1 MSANTSRK
9 LAQQIWSIANDLRGS
24 MDASKFKDYI
34 LGVIFY
40 RYLSTHTEQYM
51 NDVLKNDGITYREAL
66 SSPDIDP
73 EIAKETRDWALEN
86 LGYVI
91 EPDMLFDSLV
101 EQIRN
106 KTFTIETFERAV
118 TQLTGSTIGRKSQ
131 LAFENLF
138 DAMDLRDTNLGKE
151 VSDRT
156 ALISKVILKIHD
168 TPLASASEAG
178 DVLGTAY
185 MYLIGLFQSNAG
197 KKGGEFF
204 TPTPVSTLLAQLTTI
219 GLTEVT
225 NVSDGCA
232 GSGSL
237 LLEVARHLRHGKVS
251 HYYAQEKISA
261 TFNLLRMNLIMH
273 GIDYQRFT
281 VFNDDTLIHD
291 NFYENGKPVL
301 FDIQVENPPYSAQN
315 TASDEAYLDDPRYRA
330 AGCLAPSTKADLA
343 FVESIVYHMADD
355 GRAAILLPHGAL
367 FRGGTELEIRKYL
380 IERLNIIDAVIGLP
394 ANMFHGTSIPVCVL
408 LLKKN
413 RNGHS
418 GNILFVDAA
427 GCSVKEGKNNTL
439 RACDI
444 KRIVDCVRNR
454 ADIPHFSRKVALSG
468 IQENS
473 YNLNIPRYIEAPDT
487 AEPWDVY
494 SLIAGGLPVAE
505 VDALQPYFTAF
516 AGLKEELFER
526 QGHTY
531 GLRGDVQRIVWDNEA
546 VKSYIAD
553 YAAAVASLRNST
565 THALIDDMDSIN
577 ADTEDGLVEELF
589 TALEGVPFIDRY
601 DAYQYLNDA
610 WQDILPDSDVIRD
623 EGISAVRAYV
633 SNKVLKKKQK
643 SKELIE
649 VPDGWIGRVIPFE
662 LVQEAYLAEELK
674 ELKELNAS
682 CEAAQTELD
691 EALEA
696 LTDEDKQ
703 FEFDGN
709 GIWDTDDDKGEDKL
723 NVKGLNAVVKGLK
736 RSYGRLDGFDED
748 STEYRI
754 VTLHQARASLSTAKR
769 NRTKALKLIEP
780 KTMSVMDGLS
790 DDECVVLLERKWI
803 DPYIN
808 GIAPLARNAVDGL
821 VRKVESLQDKYA
833 VTGMEEANEIS
844 ALEAELANALG
855 KLHGNETDETGCAMW
870 ADFLR
875 GE

>member
-9 LAQQIWSIANDLRGS
+9 LAQQIWSIANDLRGN

-40 RYLSTHTEQYM
+40 RYLSTHTEKYM

-66 SSPDIDP
+66 SSPDVDP
-73 EIAKETRDWALEN
+73 EFVQEVRAWALEN

-106 KTFTIETFERAV
+106 KTFTVETFERAV
-118 TQLTGSTIGRKSQ
+118 TQLTGSTIGRKSEV
-131 LAFENLF
+131 AFSNLF
-138 DAMDLRDTNLGKE
+138 DAMDLRDSDLGKE

-156 ALISKVILKIHD
+156 DLISKVILKIHD
-168 TPLASASEAG
+168 TPFASASEAG

-219 GLTEVT
+219 GLTEVG

-251 HYYAQEKISA
+251 HYYAQEKNGA

-301 FDIQVENPPYSAQN
+301 FDVQVENPPYSAQN

-355 GRAAILLPHGAL
+355 SRAAILLPHGAL

-380 IERLNIIDAVIGLP
+380 IERLNVVDAIIGLP
-394 ANMFHGTSIPVCVL
+394 ANMFHGTGIPVCVL

-427 GCSVKEGKNNTL
+427 GCFVKEGKNNTL

-454 ADIPHFSRKVALSG
+454 ADIPCFSRKVALSE
-468 IQENS
+468 IQENG
-473 YNLNIPRYIEAPDT
+473 YNLNIPRYVEAPDT

-494 SLIAGGLPVAE
+494 SLIEGGLPDAE
-505 VDALQPYFTAF
+505 VAALRPYFDAF
-516 AGLKEELFER
+516 PGLKEELFEHR
-526 QGHTY
+526 GHAY
-531 GLRGDVQRIVWDNEA
+531 GLRGDARHIVWDNEA
-546 VKSYIAD
+546 VKSYVNGYDGI
-553 YAAAVASLRNST
+553 VSSLKTSATR
-565 THALIDDMDSIN
+565 ALIDGMDSVTE
-577 ADTEDGLVEELF
+577 DTEDVLANELF
-589 TALEGVPFIDRY
+589 DDLEDVSFVDRY
-601 DAYQYLNDA
+601 DAYQRLDDA
-610 WQDILPDSDVIRD
+610 WQEIASDVDVIKT
-623 EGISAVRAYV
+623 EGIGSVRVYEP
-633 SNKVLKKKQK
+633 NMVLKKKQK
-643 SKELIE
+643 SKELVE
-649 VPDGWIGRVIPFE
+649 EQDGWIGRIIPLE
-662 LVQEAYLAEELK
+662 LVQETYLAEDLK

-682 CEAAQTELD
+682 CETAQTELD

-709 GIWDTDDDKGEDKL
+709 GIWDTDEDKGEDKL
-723 NVKGLNAVVKGLK
+723 NVKGLNAVVKGLN

-790 DDECVVLLERKWI
+790 DDECVRLLERKWI

-808 GIAPLARNAVDGL
+808 GIAPLARNAVDEL

-844 ALEAELANALG
+844 ALETELSNTLG
-855 KLHGNETDETGCAMW
+855 KLHGSETDEAGCAMW

>member
-9 LAQQIWSIANDLRGS
+9 LAQQIWSIANDLRGN

-40 RYLSTHTEQYM
+40 RYLSTHTEKYM
-51 NDVLKNDGITYREAL
+51 NDVLKNDDITYREAL

-73 EIAKETRDWALEN
+73 EFAKEVRDWALEN

-118 TQLTGSTIGRKSQ
+118 SQLTGSTIGRKSEV
-131 LAFENLF
+131 AFSNLF
-138 DAMDLRDTNLGKE
+138 DAMDLRDSDLGKE

-156 ALISKVILKIHD
+156 DLISKVILKIHD
-168 TPLASASEAG
+168 TPFASASEAG

-219 GLTEVT
+219 GINEVG

-251 HYYAQEKISA
+251 HYYAQEKNGA

-301 FDIQVENPPYSAQN
+301 FDVQVENPPYSAQN

-380 IERLNIIDAVIGLP
+380 IERLNVVDAIIGLP
-394 ANMFHGTSIPVCVL
+394 ANMFHGTGIPVCVL

-427 GCSVKEGKNNTL
+427 GCFVKEGKNNTL

-454 ADIPHFSRKVALSG
+454 ADIPCFSRKVALSE
-468 IQENS
+468 IQENG
-473 YNLNIPRYIEAPDT
+473 YNLNIPRYVEAPDT

-494 SLIAGGLPVAE
+494 SLIEGGLPDAE
-505 VDALQPYFTAF
+505 VAALQPYFDAF
-516 AGLKEELFER
+516 PGLKEELFEHR
-526 QGHTY
+526 GHAY
-531 GLRGDVQRIVWDNEA
+531 GLRGDARRIVWDNEA
-546 VKSYIAD
+546 VKSYMNGYDGI
-553 YAAAVASLRNST
+553 VSSLKTSAIR
-565 THALIDDMDSIN
+565 ALIDGMDSVTE
-577 ADTEDGLVEELF
+577 DTEDVLANELF
-589 TALEGVPFIDRY
+589 DALEDVPFVDRY
-601 DAYQYLNDA
+601 DAYQCLDDA
-610 WQDILPDSDVIRD
+610 WQEIASDADVIKT
-623 EGISAVRAYV
+623 EGIGSVRAYAP
-633 SNKVLKKKQK
+633 NMVLKKKQK
-643 SKELIE
+643 SKELVE
-649 VPDGWIGRVIPFE
+649 EQDGWIGRIIPFE
-662 LVQEAYLAEELK
+662 LVQETYLAEDLK

-682 CEAAQTELD
+682 CETAQTELD

-709 GIWDTDDDKGEDKL
+709 GIWDTDEDKL
-723 NVKGLNAVVKGLK
+723 NAKGLNAVVKGLN

-754 VTLHQARASLSTAKR
+754 VTLHQARATLSTAKR
-769 NRTKALKLIEP
+769 SRTKALKLIEP
-780 KTMSVMDGLS
+780 KTMAVMDGLS
-790 DDECVVLLERKWI
+790 DDECVGLLERKWI

-808 GIAPLARNAVDGL
+808 GIASLARNAIDEL

-844 ALEAELANALG
+844 ALETELSNALG
-855 KLHGNETDETGCAMW
+855 KLHGSETDEAGCAMW

>member
-9 LAQQIWSIANDLRGS
+9 LAQQIWSIANDLRGN

-40 RYLSTHTEQYM
+40 RYLSTHTEKYM

-66 SSPDIDP
+66 SSPDVDP
-73 EIAKETRDWALEN
+73 EFVQEVRAWALEN

-106 KTFTIETFERAV
+106 KTFTVETFERAV
-118 TQLTGSTIGRKSQ
+118 TQLTGSTIGRKSEV
-131 LAFENLF
+131 AFSNLF
-138 DAMDLRDTNLGKE
+138 DAMDLRDSDLGKE

-156 ALISKVILKIHD
+156 DLISKVILKIHD
-168 TPLASASEAG
+168 TPFASASEAG

-219 GLTEVT
+219 GLTEVG

-251 HYYAQEKISA
+251 HYYAQEKNGA

-301 FDIQVENPPYSAQN
+301 FDVQVENPPYSAQN

-380 IERLNIIDAVIGLP
+380 IERLNVVDAIIGLP
-394 ANMFHGTSIPVCVL
+394 ANMFHGTGIPVCVL

-427 GCSVKEGKNNTL
+427 GCFVKEGKNNTL

-454 ADIPHFSRKVALSG
+454 ADIPCFSRKVALSE
-468 IQENS
+468 IQENG
-473 YNLNIPRYIEAPDT
+473 YNLNIPRYVEAPDT

-494 SLIAGGLPVAE
+494 SLIEGGLPDAE
-505 VDALQPYFTAF
+505 VAALRPYFDAF
-516 AGLKEELFER
+516 PGLKEELFEHR
-526 QGHTY
+526 GHAY
-531 GLRGDVQRIVWDNEA
+531 GLRGDARHIVWDNEA
-546 VKSYIAD
+546 VKSYVNGYDGI
-553 YAAAVASLRNST
+553 VSSLKTSATR
-565 THALIDDMDSIN
+565 ALIDGMDSVTE
-577 ADTEDGLVEELF
+577 DTEDVLANELF
-589 TALEGVPFIDRY
+589 DDLEDVSFVDRY
-601 DAYQYLNDA
+601 DAYQRLDDA
-610 WQDILPDSDVIRD
+610 WQEIASDVDVIKT
-623 EGISAVRAYV
+623 EGIGSVRVYEP
-633 SNKVLKKKQK
+633 NMVLKKKQK
-643 SKELIE
+643 SKELVE
-649 VPDGWIGRVIPFE
+649 EQDGWIGRIIPLE
-662 LVQEAYLAEELK
+662 LVQETYLAEDLK

-682 CEAAQTELD
+682 CETAQTELD

-709 GIWDTDDDKGEDKL
+709 GIWDTDEDKGEDKL
-723 NVKGLNAVVKGLK
+723 NVKGLNAVVKGLN

-780 KTMSVMDGLS
+780 KTMSVMDGLF
-790 DDECVVLLERKWI
+790 DDECVRLLERKWI

-808 GIAPLARNAVDGL
+808 GIAPLARNAVDEL

-844 ALEAELANALG
+844 ALETELSNTLG
-855 KLHGNETDETGCAMW
+855 KLHGSETDEAGCAMW

>member
-9 LAQQIWSIANDLRGS
+9 LAQQIWSIANDLRGN

-73 EIAKETRDWALEN
+73 EFAKEVRDWALEN

-118 TQLTGSTIGRKSQ
+118 TQLTGSTIGRKSEV
-131 LAFENLF
+131 AFSNLF
-138 DAMDLRDTNLGKE
+138 DAMDLRDSDLGKE

-156 ALISKVILKIHD
+156 DLISKVILKIHD
-168 TPLASASEAG
+168 TPFASASEAG

-219 GLTEVT
+219 GLAEVG

-251 HYYAQEKISA
+251 HYYAQEKNGA

-301 FDIQVENPPYSAQN
+301 FDVQVENPPYSAQN
-315 TASDEAYLDDPRYRA
+315 TASDESYLDDPRYRA

-380 IERLNIIDAVIGLP
+380 IERLNVVDAIIGLP

-427 GCSVKEGKNNTL
+427 GCFVKEGKNNTL

-454 ADIPHFSRKVALSG
+454 ADIPCFSRKVALSE
-468 IQENS
+468 IQENG
-473 YNLNIPRYIEAPDT
+473 YNLNIPRYVEAPDT

-494 SLIAGGLPVAE
+494 SLIEGGLPDAE
-505 VDALQPYFTAF
+505 VAALQPYFDAF
-516 AGLKEELFER
+516 PGLKEELFEHR
-526 QGHTY
+526 GHAY
-531 GLRGDVQRIVWDNEA
+531 GLRGDARRIVWDNEA
-546 VKSYIAD
+546 VKSYVNGYDGI
-553 YAAAVASLRNST
+553 VSSLKTSAIR
-565 THALIDDMDSIN
+565 ALIDGMDSVTE
-577 ADTEDGLVEELF
+577 DTEDVLANELF
-589 TALEGVPFIDRY
+589 DALEDVSFVDRY
-601 DAYQYLNDA
+601 DAYQCLDDA
-610 WQDILPDSDVIRD
+610 WQEIASDVDVIKT
-623 EGISAVRAYV
+623 EGIGSVRVYEP
-633 SNKVLKKKQK
+633 NMVLKKKQK
-643 SKELIE
+643 SKELVE
-649 VPDGWIGRVIPFE
+649 EQDGWIGRIIPFE
-662 LVQEAYLAEELK
+662 LVQETYLAEDLK
-674 ELKELNAS
+674 ELKALNAS
-682 CEAAQTELD
+682 CETAQTELD

-709 GIWDTDDDKGEDKL
+709 GIWDTDEDKGEDKL
-723 NVKGLNAVVKGLK
+723 NVKGLNAVVKGLN

-754 VTLHQARASLSTAKR
+754 VTLHQARALLSTAKR
-769 NRTKALKLIEP
+769 NRTKASKLIEP
-780 KTMSVMDGLS
+780 KTMSVMGGLS
-790 DDECVVLLERKWI
+790 DDECVGLLERKWI
-803 DPYIN
+803 DPYID
-808 GIAPLARNAVDGL
+808 GIASLARSAVDGL
-821 VRKVESLQDKYA
+821 VRNVESLQDKYA

-844 ALEAELANALG
+844 ALEAELSNALG
-855 KLHGNETDETGCAMW
+855 KLHGSETDETGCAMW

>member
-9 LAQQIWSIANDLRGS
+9 LAQQIWSIANDLRGN

-40 RYLSTHTEQYM
+40 RYLSTHTEKYM
-51 NDVLKNDGITYREAL
+51 NDVLKNDGVTYREAL
-66 SSPDIDP
+66 SSPDVDP
-73 EIAKETRDWALEN
+73 EFAKETRDWALEN

-156 ALISKVILKIHD
+156 DLISKVILKIHD

-301 FDIQVENPPYSAQN
+301 FDIQVENPPYSRR
-315 TASDEAYLDDPRYRA
+315 TPLRRPYLDDPRYRA

-367 FRGGTELEIRKYL
+367 FRGGTELDIRKYL
-380 IERLNIIDAVIGLP
+380 IERLNVIDAVIGLP
-394 ANMFHGTSIPVCVL
+394 ANMFHGTGIPVCVL

-427 GCSVKEGKNNTL
+427 RYFLKEGKNNTL

-454 ADIPHFSRKVALSG
+454 ADIPHFSRKVALPE
-468 IQENS
+468 IQEND
-473 YNLNIPRYIEAPDT
+473 YNLNIPRYVEAPDT
-487 AEPWDVY
+487 AELWDVY

-505 VDALQPYFTAF
+505 VAALQPYFDAF
-516 AGLKEELFER
+516 PGLKEELFER

-531 GLRGDVQRIVWDNEA
+531 GLRGDVQCIVRDNEA
-546 VKSYIAD
+546 VKSYVAD
-553 YAAAVASLRNST
+553 YDATVASLRNST

-577 ADTEDGLVEELF
+577 ADTEDSLVEELF

-649 VPDGWIGRVIPFE
+649 VPDGWTGRIIPFE
-662 LVQEAYLAEELK
+662 LVQETYLAEELK

-709 GIWDTDDDKGEDKL
+709 GIWDTDEDKGEDKL
-723 NVKGLNAVVKGLK
+723 NVKGLNAVIKGLK
-736 RSYGRLDGFDED
+736 RSYGSLDGFDED

-754 VTLHQARASLSTAKR
+754 VTLQQKRTAATTAKSR
-769 NRTKALKLIEP
+769 RTKALNLIEP
-780 KTMSVMDGLS
+780 KTKAVMDGLS
-790 DDECVVLLERKWI
+790 DDECVRLLEHKWV

-808 GIAPLARNAVDGL
+808 GITLLARNVVTEF
-821 VRKVESLQDKYA
+821 VRKVKALQDKYA
-833 VTGMEEANEIS
+833 VTGMEEAEEIS
-844 ALEAELANALG
+844 SLETELSGALG
-855 KLHGNETDETGCAMW
+855 KLRGNETDETGCTMW
-870 ADFLR
+870 ANFLR

>member
-9 LAQQIWSIANDLRGS
+9 LAQQIWSIANDLRGN

-40 RYLSTHTEQYM
+40 RYLSTHTEKYM

-66 SSPDIDP
+66 SSPDVDP
-73 EIAKETRDWALEN
+73 EFVQEVRAWALEN

-118 TQLTGSTIGRKSQ
+118 TQLTGSTIGRKSEV
-131 LAFENLF
+131 AFSNLF
-138 DAMDLRDTNLGKE
+138 DAMDLRDSDLGKE

-156 ALISKVILKIHD
+156 DLISKVILKIHD
-168 TPLASASEAG
+168 TPFASASEAG

-219 GLTEVT
+219 GINEVG

-251 HYYAQEKISA
+251 HYYAQEKNGA

-301 FDIQVENPPYSAQN
+301 FDVQVENPPYSAQN

-367 FRGGTELEIRKYL
+367 FRGGTELDIRKYL
-380 IERLNIIDAVIGLP
+380 IERLNVVDAIIGLP
-394 ANMFHGTSIPVCVL
+394 ANMFHGTGIPVCVL

-427 GCSVKEGKNNTL
+427 GCFVKEGKNNTL

-454 ADIPHFSRKVALSG
+454 ADIPCFSRKVALSE
-468 IQENS
+468 IQENG
-473 YNLNIPRYIEAPDT
+473 YNLNIPRYVEAPDT

-494 SLIAGGLPVAE
+494 SLIEGGLPDAE
-505 VDALQPYFTAF
+505 VAALQPYFDAF
-516 AGLKEELFER
+516 PGLKEELFEHR
-526 QGHTY
+526 GHAY
-531 GLRGDVQRIVWDNEA
+531 GLRGDARRIVWDNEA
-546 VKSYIAD
+546 VKSYVNGYDGI
-553 YAAAVASLRNST
+553 VSSLKTSATR
-565 THALIDDMDSIN
+565 ALIDGMDSVTE
-577 ADTEDGLVEELF
+577 DTEDVLANELF
-589 TALEGVPFIDRY
+589 DALEDVSFVDRY
-601 DAYQYLNDA
+601 DAYQCLDDA
-610 WQDILPDSDVIRD
+610 WQEIASDADVIKT
-623 EGISAVRAYV
+623 EGIGSVRAYAP
-633 SNKVLKKKQK
+633 NMVLKKKQK
-643 SKELIE
+643 SKELVE
-649 VPDGWIGRVIPFE
+649 EQDGWIGRIIPFE
-662 LVQEAYLAEELK
+662 LVQETYLAEDLK

-682 CEAAQTELD
+682 CETAQTELD

-709 GIWDTDDDKGEDKL
+709 GIWDTDEDKGEDKL

-754 VTLHQARASLSTAKR
+754 VTLHQARATLSTAKR
-769 NRTKALKLIEP
+769 SRTKALKLIEP
-780 KTMSVMDGLS
+780 KTMTVMDGLS
-790 DDECVVLLERKWI
+790 DDECVGLLERKWI

-808 GIAPLARNAVDGL
+808 GIAPLARNAVDEL
-821 VRKVESLQDKYA
+821 VRKVESLQNKYA

-844 ALEAELANALG
+844 ALETELSNALG
-855 KLHGNETDETGCAMW
+855 KLHGSETDEAGCAMW

>member
-9 LAQQIWSIANDLRGS
+9 LAQQIWSIANDLRGN

-40 RYLSTHTEQYM
+40 RYLSTHTEKYM

-66 SSPDIDP
+66 SSPDVDP
-73 EIAKETRDWALEN
+73 EFVQEVRAWALEN

-106 KTFTIETFERAV
+106 KTFTVETFERAV
-118 TQLTGSTIGRKSQ
+118 TQLTGSTIGRKSEV
-131 LAFENLF
+131 AFSNLF
-138 DAMDLRDTNLGKE
+138 DAMDLRDSDLGKE

-156 ALISKVILKIHD
+156 DLISKVILKIHD
-168 TPLASASEAG
+168 TPFASASEAG

-219 GLTEVT
+219 GLTEVG

-251 HYYAQEKISA
+251 HYYAQEKNGA

-301 FDIQVENPPYSAQN
+301 FDVQVENPPYSAQN

-380 IERLNIIDAVIGLP
+380 IERLNVVDAIIGLP
-394 ANMFHGTSIPVCVL
+394 ANMFHGTGIPVCVL

-427 GCSVKEGKNNTL
+427 GCFVKEGKNNTL

-454 ADIPHFSRKVALSG
+454 ADIPCFSRKVALSE
-468 IQENS
+468 IQENG
-473 YNLNIPRYIEAPDT
+473 YNLNIPRYVEAPDT

-494 SLIAGGLPVAE
+494 SLIEGGLPDAE
-505 VDALQPYFTAF
+505 VAALRPYFDAF
-516 AGLKEELFER
+516 PGLKEELFEHR
-526 QGHTY
+526 GHAY
-531 GLRGDVQRIVWDNEA
+531 GLRGDARHIVWDNEA
-546 VKSYIAD
+546 VKSYVNGYDGI
-553 YAAAVASLRNST
+553 VSSLKTSATR
-565 THALIDDMDSIN
+565 ALIDGMDSVTE
-577 ADTEDGLVEELF
+577 DTEDVLANELF
-589 TALEGVPFIDRY
+589 DDLEDVSFVDRY
-601 DAYQYLNDA
+601 DAYQRLDDA
-610 WQDILPDSDVIRD
+610 WQEIASDVDVIKT
-623 EGISAVRAYV
+623 EGIGSVRVYEP
-633 SNKVLKKKQK
+633 NMVLKKKQK
-643 SKELIE
+643 SKELVE
-649 VPDGWIGRVIPFE
+649 EQDGWIGRIIPLE
-662 LVQEAYLAEELK
+662 LVQETYLAEDLK

-682 CEAAQTELD
+682 CETAQTELD

-709 GIWDTDDDKGEDKL
+709 GIWDTDEDKGEDKL
-723 NVKGLNAVVKGLK
+723 NVKGLNAVVKGLN

-790 DDECVVLLERKWI
+790 DDECVRLLERKWI

-808 GIAPLARNAVDGL
+808 GIAPLARNAVDEL

-844 ALEAELANALG
+844 ALETELSNTLG
-855 KLHGNETDETGCAMW
+855 KLHGSETDEAGCAMW

>member
-418 GNILFVDAA
+418 RTSSSSMPLDA
-427 GCSVKEGKNNTL
+427 
-439 RACDI
+439 
-444 KRIVDCVRNR
+444 
-454 ADIPHFSRKVALSG
+454 P
-468 IQENS
+468 
-473 YNLNIPRYIEAPDT
+473 
-487 AEPWDVY
+487 
-494 SLIAGGLPVAE
+494 
-505 VDALQPYFTAF
+505 
-516 AGLKEELFER
+516 
-526 QGHTY
+526 
-531 GLRGDVQRIVWDNEA
+531 
-546 VKSYIAD
+546 
-553 YAAAVASLRNST
+553 
-565 THALIDDMDSIN
+565 
-577 ADTEDGLVEELF
+577 
-589 TALEGVPFIDRY
+589 
-601 DAYQYLNDA
+601 
-610 WQDILPDSDVIRD
+610 
-623 EGISAVRAYV
+623 
-633 SNKVLKKKQK
+633 
-643 SKELIE
+643 
-649 VPDGWIGRVIPFE
+649 
-662 LVQEAYLAEELK
+662 
-674 ELKELNAS
+674 
-682 CEAAQTELD
+682 
-691 EALEA
+691 
-696 LTDEDKQ
+696 
-703 FEFDGN
+703 
-709 GIWDTDDDKGEDKL
+709 
-723 NVKGLNAVVKGLK
+723 
-736 RSYGRLDGFDED
+736 
-748 STEYRI
+748 
-754 VTLHQARASLSTAKR
+754 
-769 NRTKALKLIEP
+769 
-780 KTMSVMDGLS
+780 
-790 DDECVVLLERKWI
+790 
-803 DPYIN
+803 
-808 GIAPLARNAVDGL
+808 
-821 VRKVESLQDKYA
+821 
-833 VTGMEEANEIS
+833 
-844 ALEAELANALG
+844 
-855 KLHGNETDETGCAMW
+855 
-870 ADFLR
+870 
-875 GE
+875 

>member
-9 LAQQIWSIANDLRGS
+9 LAQQIWSIANDLRGN

-51 NDVLKNDGITYREAL
+51 NDVLKNDDITYREAL

-73 EIAKETRDWALEN
+73 EFAKEVRDWALEN

-118 TQLTGSTIGRKSQ
+118 TQLTGSTIGRKSEV
-131 LAFENLF
+131 AFSNLF
-138 DAMDLRDTNLGKE
+138 DAMDLRDSDLGKE

-156 ALISKVILKIHD
+156 NLISKVILKIHD
-168 TPLASASEAG
+168 TPFASASEAG

-219 GLTEVT
+219 GLTEVG

-301 FDIQVENPPYSAQN
+301 FDVQVENPPYSAQN

-380 IERLNIIDAVIGLP
+380 IERLNVVDAVIGLP
-394 ANMFHGTSIPVCVL
+394 ANMFHGTGIPVCVL

-427 GCSVKEGKNNTL
+427 KYFVKEGKNNTL

-454 ADIPHFSRKVALSG
+454 ADIPCFSRKVALSK
-468 IQENS
+468 IQENG
-473 YNLNIPRYIEAPDT
+473 YNLNIPRYVEAPDT

-494 SLIAGGLPVAE
+494 SLIEGGLPDAE
-505 VDALQPYFTAF
+505 VAALQPYFGAF
-516 AGLKEELFER
+516 PGLKEELFEHR
-526 QGHTY
+526 GHAY
-531 GLRGDVQRIVWDNEA
+531 GLRGDARRIVWDNEA
-546 VKSYIAD
+546 VKSYVNGYDGI
-553 YAAAVASLRNST
+553 VSSLKASAIR
-565 THALIDDMDSIN
+565 ALIDGMDSVTE
-577 ADTEDGLVEELF
+577 DTEDVLANELF
-589 TALEGVPFIDRY
+589 DALEDVSFVDRY
-601 DAYQYLNDA
+601 DAYQCLDDV
-610 WQDILPDSDVIRD
+610 WQEIASDVDVIKT
-623 EGISAVRAYV
+623 EGIGSVRVYEP
-633 SNKVLKKKQK
+633 NMVLKKKQK
-643 SKELIE
+643 SKELVE
-649 VPDGWIGRVIPFE
+649 EQDGWIGRIIPFE
-662 LVQEAYLAEELK
+662 LVQETYLAEDLK

-682 CEAAQTELD
+682 CEAAQTELG

-709 GIWDTDDDKGEDKL
+709 SIWNMDEDKL
-723 NVKGLNAVVKGLK
+723 NAKGLK
-736 RSYGRLDGFDED
+736 NIIKGLQRSYGRLDGFDED

-754 VTLHQARASLSTAKR
+754 VTFDQARALLSTAKR

-790 DDECVVLLERKWI
+790 DDECVGLLERKWI

-808 GIAPLARNAVDGL
+808 GIASLARSAVDEL

-844 ALEAELANALG
+844 ALEVDLSNALG
-855 KLHGNETDETGCAMW
+855 RLHGSADDEAGCAMW

>member
-9 LAQQIWSIANDLRGS
+9 LAQQIWSIANDLRGN

-40 RYLSTHTEQYM
+40 RYLSTHTEKYM

-66 SSPDIDP
+66 SSPDVDP
-73 EIAKETRDWALEN
+73 EFVQEVRAWALEN

-106 KTFTIETFERAV
+106 KTFTVETFERAV
-118 TQLTGSTIGRKSQ
+118 TQLTGSTIGRKSEV
-131 LAFENLF
+131 AFSNLF
-138 DAMDLRDTNLGKE
+138 DAMDLRDSDLGKE

-156 ALISKVILKIHD
+156 DLISKVILKIHD
-168 TPLASASEAG
+168 TPFASASEAG

-219 GLTEVT
+219 GLTEVG

-251 HYYAQEKISA
+251 HYYAQEKNGA

-301 FDIQVENPPYSAQN
+301 FDVQVENPPYSAQN

-380 IERLNIIDAVIGLP
+380 IERLNVVDAIIGLP
-394 ANMFHGTSIPVCVL
+394 ANMFHGTGIPVCVL

-427 GCSVKEGKNNTL
+427 GCFVKEGKNNTL

-454 ADIPHFSRKVALSG
+454 ADIPCFSRKVALSE
-468 IQENS
+468 IQENG
-473 YNLNIPRYIEAPDT
+473 YNLNIPRYVEAPDT

-494 SLIAGGLPVAE
+494 SLIEGGLPDAE
-505 VDALQPYFTAF
+505 VAALRPYFDAF
-516 AGLKEELFER
+516 PGLKEELFEHR
-526 QGHTY
+526 GHAY
-531 GLRGDVQRIVWDNEA
+531 GLRGDARHIVWDNEA
-546 VKSYIAD
+546 VKSYVNGYDGI
-553 YAAAVASLRNST
+553 VSSLKTSATR
-565 THALIDDMDSIN
+565 ALIDGMDSVTE
-577 ADTEDGLVEELF
+577 DTEDVLANELF
-589 TALEGVPFIDRY
+589 DDLEDVSFVDRY
-601 DAYQYLNDA
+601 DAYQRLDDA
-610 WQDILPDSDVIRD
+610 WQEIASDVDVIKT
-623 EGISAVRAYV
+623 EGIGSVRVYEP
-633 SNKVLKKKQK
+633 NMVLKKKQK
-643 SKELIE
+643 SKELVE
-649 VPDGWIGRVIPFE
+649 EQDGWIGRIIPLE
-662 LVQEAYLAEELK
+662 LVQETYLAEDLK

-682 CEAAQTELD
+682 CETAQTELD

-709 GIWDTDDDKGEDKL
+709 GIWDTDEDKGEDKL
-723 NVKGLNAVVKGLK
+723 NVKGLNAVVKGLN

-790 DDECVVLLERKWI
+790 DDECVRLLERKWI

-808 GIAPLARNAVDGL
+808 GIAPLARNAVDEL

-844 ALEAELANALG
+844 ALETELSNALG
-855 KLHGNETDETGCAMW
+855 KLHGSETDEAGCAMW

>member
-9 LAQQIWSIANDLRGS
+9 LAQQIWSIANDLRGN

-40 RYLSTHTEQYM
+40 RYLSTHTEKYM

-66 SSPDIDP
+66 SSPDVDP
-73 EIAKETRDWALEN
+73 EFVQEVRAWALEN

-106 KTFTIETFERAV
+106 KTFTVETFERAV
-118 TQLTGSTIGRKSQ
+118 TQLTGSTIGRKSEV
-131 LAFENLF
+131 AFSNLF
-138 DAMDLRDTNLGKE
+138 DAMDLRDSDLGKE

-156 ALISKVILKIHD
+156 DLISKVILKIHD
-168 TPLASASEAG
+168 TPFASASEAG

-219 GLTEVT
+219 GLTEVG

-251 HYYAQEKISA
+251 HYYAQEKNGA

-301 FDIQVENPPYSAQN
+301 FDVQVENPPYSAQN

-380 IERLNIIDAVIGLP
+380 IERLNVVDAIIGLP
-394 ANMFHGTSIPVCVL
+394 ANMFHGTGIPVCVL

-427 GCSVKEGKNNTL
+427 GCFVKEGKNNTL

-454 ADIPHFSRKVALSG
+454 ADIPCFSRKVALSE
-468 IQENS
+468 IQENG
-473 YNLNIPRYIEAPDT
+473 YNLNIPRYVEAPDT

-494 SLIAGGLPVAE
+494 SLIEGGLPDAE
-505 VDALQPYFTAF
+505 VAALRPYFDAF
-516 AGLKEELFER
+516 PGLKEELFEHR
-526 QGHTY
+526 GHAY
-531 GLRGDVQRIVWDNEA
+531 GLRGDARHIVWDNEA
-546 VKSYIAD
+546 VKSYVNGYDGI
-553 YAAAVASLRNST
+553 VSSLKTSATR
-565 THALIDDMDSIN
+565 ALIDGMDSVTE
-577 ADTEDGLVEELF
+577 DTEDVLANELF
-589 TALEGVPFIDRY
+589 DDLEDVSFVDRY
-601 DAYQYLNDA
+601 DAYQRLDDA
-610 WQDILPDSDVIRD
+610 WQEIASDVDVIKT
-623 EGISAVRAYV
+623 EGIGSVRVYEP
-633 SNKVLKKKQK
+633 NMVLKKKQK
-643 SKELIE
+643 SKELVE
-649 VPDGWIGRVIPFE
+649 EQDGWIGRIIPLE
-662 LVQEAYLAEELK
+662 LVQETYLAEDLK
-674 ELKELNAS
+674 GLKELNAS
-682 CEAAQTELD
+682 CETAQTELD

-709 GIWDTDDDKGEDKL
+709 GIWDTDEDKGEDKL
-723 NVKGLNAVVKGLK
+723 NVKGLNAVVKGLN

-790 DDECVVLLERKWI
+790 DDECVRLLERKWI

-808 GIAPLARNAVDGL
+808 GIAPLARNAVDEL

-844 ALEAELANALG
+844 ALETELSNALG
-855 KLHGNETDETGCAMW
+855 KLHGSETDEAGCAMW

>member
-1 MSANTSRK
+1 MSVNASRK
-9 LAQQIWSIANDLRGS
+9 LAQRIWSIANDLRGN

-51 NDVLKNDGITYREAL
+51 DDVLRNDGITYREAL

-73 EIAKETRDWALEN
+73 GFAKEVRNWALEN
-86 LGYVI
+86 LGYII

-101 EQIRN
+101 EQIMN

-118 TQLTGSTIGRKSQ
+118 NQLTGSTIGQKSQ

-168 TPLASASEAG
+168 TSLASASEAG

-219 GLTEVT
+219 GLTEIG

-291 NFYENGKPVL
+291 NFYEDGKPVL

-315 TASDEAYLDDPRYRA
+315 TASDESYLDDPRYRA
-330 AGCLAPSTKADLA
+330 AGCLVPSTKADLA

-380 IERLNIIDAVIGLP
+380 IERLNTIDAVIGLP
-394 ANMFHGTSIPVCVL
+394 ANMFHGTGIPVCVL

-418 GNILFVDAA
+418 NDILFVDAA
-427 GCSVKEGKNNTL
+427 RYFLKEGKNNTL

-454 ADIPHFSRKVALSG
+454 VDVPFFSRKVTLSE
-468 IQENS
+468 IQENA
-473 YNLNIPRYIEAPDT
+473 YNLNIPRYVGSPDDT
-487 AEPWDVY
+487 EPWDVY

-505 VDALQPYFTAF
+505 VDAFQTYFDAF
-516 AGLKEELFER
+516 PGLKEELFER

-531 GLRGDVQRIVWDNEA
+531 CLRGDVQRIVRDNKA
-546 VKSYIAD
+546 VKSYMAD
-553 YAAAVASLRNST
+553 YDAAVASLRGSAV
-565 THALIDDMDSIN
+565 HALIDDMDSIST
-577 ADTEDGLVEELF
+577 DTEDSLVDELF
-589 TALEGVPFIDRY
+589 NALESVPFIDRY
-601 DAYQYLNDA
+601 DAYQYLHDA
-610 WQDILPDSDVIRD
+610 WQDIFPDSDVIKS
-623 EGISAVRAYV
+623 EGIGTVRAYV
-633 SNKVLKKKQK
+633 PNMVLKKKQK
-643 SKELIE
+643 SKELVE
-649 VPDGWIGRVIPFE
+649 EQNGWIGRIIPFE
-662 LVQEAYLAEELK
+662 LVQETYLTEDLK

-709 GIWDTDDDKGEDKL
+709 SIWDTNEDKGEDKL
-723 NVKGLNAVVKGLK
+723 NVKGLKNIIKGLK
-736 RSYGRLDGFDED
+736 RSYGRLDSFDED

-754 VTLHQARASLSTAKR
+754 VTFDQARTALSSAKTK
-769 NRTKALKLIEP
+769 RTKASKLIEP
-780 KTMSVMDGLS
+780 KTMTIMDGLS
-790 DDECVVLLERKWI
+790 DDECVGLLERKWI
-803 DPYIN
+803 DPYIK
-808 GIAPLARNAVDGL
+808 GIAPLARNAVDEL
-821 VRKVESLQDKYA
+821 VHKVESLQDKYA
-833 VTGMEEANEIS
+833 VTGMEEADEIS
-844 ALEAELANALG
+844 TLETKLSNALG
-855 KLHGNETDETGCAMW
+855 KLLGSETDETGCAMW

>member
-9 LAQQIWSIANDLRGS
+9 LAQQIWSIANDLRGN

-40 RYLSTHTEQYM
+40 RYLSTHTEKYM
-51 NDVLKNDGITYREAL
+51 NDVLKNDDITYREAL
-66 SSPDIDP
+66 SSPDVDP
-73 EIAKETRDWALEN
+73 EFAKETRDWALEN

-118 TQLTGSTIGRKSQ
+118 TQLTGSTIGRKSEV
-131 LAFENLF
+131 AFSNLF
-138 DAMDLRDTNLGKE
+138 DAMDLRDSDLGKE

-156 ALISKVILKIHD
+156 DLISKVILKIHD
-168 TPLASASEAG
+168 TPFASASEAG

-219 GLTEVT
+219 GLTEVG

-251 HYYAQEKISA
+251 HYYAQEKNGA

-301 FDIQVENPPYSAQN
+301 FDVQVENPPYSAQN
-315 TASDEAYLDDPRYRA
+315 TASDESYLDDPRYRA

-367 FRGGTELEIRKYL
+367 FRGGTELGIRKYL
-380 IERLNIIDAVIGLP
+380 IERLNVIDAVIGLP

-427 GCSVKEGKNNTL
+427 GCFVKEGKNNTL

-454 ADIPHFSRKVALSG
+454 ADIPCFSRKVTLSE
-468 IQENS
+468 IQENG
-473 YNLNIPRYIEAPDT
+473 YNLNIPRYVEAPDST
-487 AEPWDVY
+487 EPWDVY
-494 SLIAGGLPVAE
+494 SLIEGGLPDAE
-505 VDALQPYFTAF
+505 VAALRPYSDAFP
-516 AGLKEELFER
+516 GLKEELFEHR
-526 QGHTY
+526 GHAY
-531 GLRGDVQRIVWDNEA
+531 GLRGDARRIVWDNEA
-546 VKSYIAD
+546 VKSYVNGYDGI
-553 YAAAVASLRNST
+553 VSSLKTSATR
-565 THALIDDMDSIN
+565 ALIDGMDSVTE
-577 ADTEDGLVEELF
+577 DTEDVLANELF
-589 TALEGVPFIDRY
+589 DALEDVSFVDRY
-601 DAYQYLNDA
+601 DAYQCLDDA
-610 WQDILPDSDVIRD
+610 WQEIASDVDVIKTG
-623 EGISAVRAYV
+623 GIGSVRVYEP
-633 SNKVLKKKQK
+633 NMVLKKKQK
-643 SKELIE
+643 SKELVE
-649 VPDGWIGRVIPFE
+649 EQDGWIGRIIPFE
-662 LVQEAYLAEELK
+662 LVQETYLAEDLK

-682 CEAAQTELD
+682 CETAQTELD

-709 GIWDTDDDKGEDKL
+709 SIWDMDEDKL
-723 NVKGLNAVVKGLK
+723 NAKGLK
-736 RSYGRLDGFDED
+736 NIIKGLQRSYGRLDGFNED

-754 VTLHQARASLSTAKR
+754 VTFDQARTALSSAKTK
-769 NRTKALKLIEP
+769 RTKALKLIEP

-790 DDECVVLLERKWI
+790 DDECVGLLERKWI

-844 ALEAELANALG
+844 ALETELSNALG
-855 KLHGNETDETGCAMW
+855 KLHGSETDETGCAVW

>member
-9 LAQQIWSIANDLRGS
+9 LAQQIWSIANDLRGN

-40 RYLSTHTEQYM
+40 RYLSTHTEKYM

-66 SSPDIDP
+66 SSPDVDP
-73 EIAKETRDWALEN
+73 EFAKETRDWALEN

-118 TQLTGSTIGRKSQ
+118 TQLTGSTIGRKSEV
-131 LAFENLF
+131 AFSNLF
-138 DAMDLRDTNLGKE
+138 DAMDLRDSDLGKE

-156 ALISKVILKIHD
+156 DLISKVILKIHD
-168 TPLASASEAG
+168 TPFASASEAG

-219 GLTEVT
+219 GLTEVS

-251 HYYAQEKISA
+251 HYYAQEKNGA

-301 FDIQVENPPYSAQN
+301 FDVQVENPPYSAQN
-315 TASDEAYLDDPRYRA
+315 TASDESYLDDPRYRV

-367 FRGGTELEIRKYL
+367 FRGGTELDIRKYL
-380 IERLNIIDAVIGLP
+380 IERLNVVDAIIGLP
-394 ANMFHGTSIPVCVL
+394 ANMFHGTGIPVCVL

-427 GCSVKEGKNNTL
+427 GCFVKEGKNNTL

-454 ADIPHFSRKVALSG
+454 ADIPCFSRKVALSE
-468 IQENS
+468 IQENG
-473 YNLNIPRYIEAPDT
+473 YNLNIPRYVEAPDT

-494 SLIAGGLPVAE
+494 SLIEGGLPDAE
-505 VDALQPYFTAF
+505 VAALQPYFGAF
-516 AGLKEELFER
+516 PGLKEELFEHR
-526 QGHTY
+526 GHAY
-531 GLRGDVQRIVWDNEA
+531 GLRGDARRIVWDNEA
-546 VKSYIAD
+546 VKSYVNGYDGI
-553 YAAAVASLRNST
+553 VSSLKTSATRV
-565 THALIDDMDSIN
+565 LIDGMDSVTE
-577 ADTEDGLVEELF
+577 DTEDVLANELF
-589 TALEGVPFIDRY
+589 DALEDVSFVDRY
-601 DAYQYLNDA
+601 DAYQCLDDV
-610 WQDILPDSDVIRD
+610 WQEIASDVDVIKT
-623 EGISAVRAYV
+623 EGIGSVRVYEP
-633 SNKVLKKKQK
+633 NMVLKKKQK
-643 SKELIE
+643 SKELVE
-649 VPDGWIGRVIPFE
+649 EQDGWIGRIIPFE
-662 LVQEAYLAEELK
+662 LVQETYLAEDLK

-682 CEAAQTELD
+682 CETAQTELD

-709 GIWDTDDDKGEDKL
+709 GIWDMDEDKL
-723 NVKGLNAVVKGLK
+723 NAKGLK
-736 RSYGRLDGFDED
+736 NIIKGLQRSYGRLDGFDED

-754 VTLHQARASLSTAKR
+754 VTFDQARTALSSAKTK
-769 NRTKALKLIEP
+769 RTKASKLIEP
-780 KTMSVMDGLS
+780 KTMTVMDRLS
-790 DDECVVLLERKWI
+790 DEECVGLLERKWI

-821 VRKVESLQDKYA
+821 VRKVESLQNKYA

-844 ALEAELANALG
+844 ALEAELSNALG
-855 KLHGNETDETGCAMW
+855 KLRGSETDENGCAMW

>member
-9 LAQQIWSIANDLRGS
+9 LAQQIWSIANDLRGN

-51 NDVLKNDGITYREAL
+51 NDVLKNDDITYRVAL

-73 EIAKETRDWALEN
+73 EFAKEVRDWALEN

-118 TQLTGSTIGRKSQ
+118 TQLTGSTVGRKSEV
-131 LAFENLF
+131 AFSNLF
-138 DAMDLRDTNLGKE
+138 DAMDLRDSDLGKE

-156 ALISKVILKIHD
+156 DLISKVILKIHD
-168 TPLASASEAG
+168 TPFASASEAG
-178 DVLGTAY
+178 DVLGAAY
-185 MYLIGLFQSNAG
+185 MYLIGFFQSNAG

-219 GLTEVT
+219 GLAEVG

-251 HYYAQEKISA
+251 HYYAQEKNGA

-301 FDIQVENPPYSAQN
+301 FDVQVENPPYSAQN
-315 TASDEAYLDDPRYRA
+315 TASDESYLDDPRYRA

-380 IERLNIIDAVIGLP
+380 IERLNVVDAVIGLP
-394 ANMFHGTSIPVCVL
+394 ANMFHGTGIPVCVL

-427 GCSVKEGKNNTL
+427 GCFVKEGKNNTL

-454 ADIPHFSRKVALSG
+454 ADIPCFSRKVALSE
-468 IQENS
+468 IQENG
-473 YNLNIPRYIEAPDT
+473 YNLNIPRYVEAPDT

-494 SLIAGGLPVAE
+494 SLIEGGLPDAE
-505 VDALQPYFTAF
+505 VAALQPYFDAF
-516 AGLKEELFER
+516 PGLKEELFEH
-526 QGHTY
+526 QGHAY
-531 GLRGDVQRIVWDNEA
+531 GLRGDARRIIWDNEA
-546 VKSYIAD
+546 VKSYVNGYDGI
-553 YAAAVASLRNST
+553 VSSLKTSATR
-565 THALIDDMDSIN
+565 ALIDGMDSVTE
-577 ADTEDGLVEELF
+577 DTEDVLANELF
-589 TALEGVPFIDRY
+589 DALEDVSFVDRY
-601 DAYQYLNDA
+601 DAYQCLDDA
-610 WQDILPDSDVIRD
+610 WQEIASDADVIKT
-623 EGISAVRAYV
+623 EGIGSVRAYAP
-633 SNKVLKKKQK
+633 NMVLKKKQK
-643 SKELIE
+643 SKELVE
-649 VPDGWIGRVIPFE
+649 EQDGWIGRIIPFE
-662 LVQEAYLAEELK
+662 LVQETYLAEDLK

-682 CEAAQTELD
+682 CETAQTELD
-691 EALEA
+691 EALDA

-709 GIWDTDDDKGEDKL
+709 GIWNADEDKGEDKL

-754 VTLHQARASLSTAKR
+754 VTLHQARATLSTVKR

-780 KTMSVMDGLS
+780 KTMTVMDGLS
-790 DDECVVLLERKWI
+790 DDECVGLLERKWI
-803 DPYIN
+803 DPYID
-808 GIAPLARNAVDGL
+808 GIAPLARNAVDEF

-833 VTGMEEANEIS
+833 VTGLEEASEIS
-844 ALEAELANALG
+844 ALETELSNALG
-855 KLHGNETDETGCAMW
+855 KLHGSETDEAGCAMW